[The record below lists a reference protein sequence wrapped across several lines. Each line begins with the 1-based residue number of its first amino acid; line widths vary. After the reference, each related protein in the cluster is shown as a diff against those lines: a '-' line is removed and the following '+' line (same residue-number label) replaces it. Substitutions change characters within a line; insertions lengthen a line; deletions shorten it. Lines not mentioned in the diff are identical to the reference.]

1 MNTSTTT
8 FSATRITRYL
18 GKTIAILGILHFAGL
33 TLSCLTHSNAILAAA
48 KLVNLDRERNLPT
61 LFNVG
66 LFLFNAALL
75 WGLHRSGQSGRDQP
89 LAWPLLSG
97 TFAFLALD
105 EFGSIHEQLNQP
117 LHNSFNLP
125 DILHFA
131 WVIPY
136 GIMAGILAIIVLPT
150 LVKLRPNLRKWFF
163 LAAIV
168 YVSGAIG
175 GQLLTAITH
184 TPVSETNFFYGC
196 LVAFEEI
203 CEMSGLTIFSYGLL
217 RLMEQQY
224 GSLTLTRS
232 MPSVVTYEP
241 INVNRNGHRDL
252 GFGAEAIEQI
262 FP

>member
-1 MNTSTTT
+1 MNTFTTT
-8 FSATRITRYL
+8 LSPTRITRYL
-18 GKTIAILGILHFAGL
+18 CRTIAILGILHFVGL
-33 TLSCLTHSNAILAAA
+33 TLSCFTHSNAIIAAA

-61 LFNVG
+61 LFNVC

-75 WGLHRSGQSGRDQP
+75 LSLHYSGKAGRDQP

-97 TFAFLALD
+97 TFTFLALD

-117 LHNSFNLP
+117 LRNSFHLP
-125 DILHFA
+125 GILHFA

-136 GIMAGILAIIVLPT
+136 GMMAGILAIIVLPT
-150 LVKLRPNLRKWFF
+150 IVKLRPRLRKWFF

-184 TPVSETNFFYGC
+184 TTVSETNFLYGC

-224 GSLTLTRS
+224 GSLTLIRS
-232 MPSVVTYEP
+232 MPSVVEYDP
-241 INVNRNGHRDL
+241 IGVSLDRQL
-252 GFGAEAIEQI
+252 GLT
-262 FP
+262 PSNSL

>member
-8 FSATRITRYL
+8 LSATRITRYL
-18 GKTIAILGILHFAGL
+18 GKTIAILGILHFVGL

-61 LFNVG
+61 LFNVS
-66 LFLFNAALL
+66 LFLWNAALL
-75 WGLHRSGQSGRDQP
+75 WGLHRSGQTGRNQP

-97 TFAFLALD
+97 TFTFLALD

-117 LHNSFNLP
+117 LRNSFHLP
-125 DILHFA
+125 GILHFA

-136 GIMAGILAIIVLPT
+136 GILASILAIVVLPT
-150 LVKLRPNLRKWFF
+150 IVKLRPSLRKWFF

-203 CEMSGLTIFSYGLL
+203 CEMSGLTILSYGLL

-224 GSLTLTRS
+224 GRLTLTRS
-232 MPSVVTYEP
+232 MPSVVTDEP
-241 INVNRNGHRDL
+241 IDIDVSLDRQLGLAPSNDL
-252 GFGAEAIEQI
+252 
-262 FP
+262 